1 MSVVIYIRYECI
13 LVKRHDS
20 KKSHSAWQSG
30 TAYHTAL
37 VTTTWV
43 QYPRIIYTD
52 QTASEQI
59 LVANA
64 WEGMPTSLSDL
75 L

>member
-1 MSVVIYIRYECI
+1 VVGAVWN
-13 LVKRHDS
+13 LVPAEPTTEVLGQMREHLHEDRS
-20 KKSHSAWQSG
+20 FDFTHED
-30 TAYHTAL
+30 TAFTSL
-37 VTTTWV
+37 
-43 QYPRIIYTD
+43 D
-52 QTASEQI
+52 QVMGQPSSTQI